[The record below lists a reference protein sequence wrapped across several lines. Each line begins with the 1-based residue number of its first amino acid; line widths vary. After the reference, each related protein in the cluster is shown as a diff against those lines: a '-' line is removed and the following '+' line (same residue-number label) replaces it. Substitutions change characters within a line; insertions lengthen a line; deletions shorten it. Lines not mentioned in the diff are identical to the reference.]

1 MDLLSSV
8 PDFNV
13 VVLVSLSVVLVGKL
27 VHSYLRYTRWVKEYD
42 LLPGSRETH
51 WFWGHMHLYPGP
63 NEKGLAFQRLRTR
76 QFPLFHRIWISFFR
90 CVLICHHPKSVKVIL
105 KTSEPKPTEPGTSY
119 VLGKRWLGNGL
130 LLANGKRWA
139 RNRRL
144 LTPAFHF
151 DILQPYMSVYNEVS
165 DTLQRKVEDCCKKGQ
180 SFELFN
186 NIGMASLDNILRCAF
201 SYKSDCQVLGDSHPY
216 VKAVNELSDLWV
228 SRSLNIFHFFD
239 FIYFLS
245 GSGRQF
251 KKYTDYVHSVA
262 EDIIQKRQQTL
273 ENEGLPTQTNGRK
286 SRYLDFLDILL
297 TAKDENNV
305 GMTPLEIRNEVDT
318 FLFEGHDTTTSAM
331 CWTLYSLAQH
341 PEWQQKIQAEVDSI
355 LEGRDSD
362 YIEWSDLGKL
372 ENLTLCIKE
381 GLRLHSPVSFI
392 QRNTT
397 QPFVVEGYHIPV
409 GTSVAIQIYNLHH
422 NPDVWEDP
430 MEFRPERF
438 LPENSVGRDSYA
450 FVPFSA
456 GPRNCIGQ
464 HFAMNEQ
471 KVTLARL
478 LRRFTLE
485 LDPEH
490 EVSKKIGIVMRSAN
504 GIKVFAKPRKLIK

>member
-1 MDLLSSV
+1 MDLLSGV

-13 VVLVSLSVVLVGKL
+13 VISVSLIVVVVCKL
-27 VHSYLRYTRWVKEYD
+27 VHSYLQYIRWAKEYD
-42 LLPGSRETH
+42 LLPGERNTH
-51 WFWGHMHLYPGP
+51 WLWGHLHLYPGP
-63 NEKGLAFQRLRTR
+63 NEEGLAYQRLRIS
-76 QFPLFHRIWISFFR
+76 QYPIFHRIWVGFFR
-90 CVLICHHPKSVKVIL
+90 CILICHHPKSVKFIL
-105 KTSEPKPTEPGTSY
+105 KSSEPKPTEPGSSY
-119 VLGKRWLGNGL
+119 VLGKSWLGNGL
-130 LLANGKRWA
+130 LLANGNRWA

-151 DILQPYMSVYNEVS
+151 DILQPYMTVFNEVS
-165 DTLQRKVEDCCKKGQ
+165 DTLQGKVDACCKKGQ

-186 NIGMASLDNILRCAF
+186 FIGMASLDNILRCAF
-201 SYKSDCQVLGDSHPY
+201 SFKSDCQVLGESHPY

-228 SRSLNIFHFFD
+228 TRSLNIFHFSD

-245 GSGRQF
+245 ANGRQF
-251 KKYTDYVHSVA
+251 KKYSDYVHSVA
-262 EDIIQKRQQTL
+262 EEIIQKRQETL
-273 ENEGLPTQTNGRK
+273 EKQGLPTGRK

-331 CWTLYSLAQH
+331 CWTLYSLAKH
-341 PEWQQKIQAEVDSI
+341 PEWQQKIQAEVDRV

-362 YIEWSDLGKL
+362 CIEWNDLGKL

-392 QRNTT
+392 QRKTT
-397 QPFVVEGYHIPV
+397 QPFVVEGYRIPV
-409 GTSVAIQIYNLHH
+409 GTSLAIQIYNLHH
-422 NPDVWEDP
+422 NPDVWDKP
-430 MEFRPERF
+430 MEFHPERF
-438 LPENSVGRDSYA
+438 LPENSVGRDFYA

-485 LDPEH
+485 LDPDH
-490 EVSKKIGIVMRSAN
+490 KVAKKIGIVMRAAD
-504 GIKVFAKPRKLIK
+504 GIKVFARPRKV

>member
-1 MDLLSSV
+1 MDMMWPIPNL
-8 PDFNV
+8 N
-13 VVLVSLSVVLVGKL
+13 VLVTVSLAVVIVCKL
-27 VHSYLRYTRWVKEYD
+27 IHSYLRYTRWVKSYEQ
-42 LLPGSRETH
+42 LPGSQDTH

-63 NEKGLAFQRLRTR
+63 NEKGLAFQRERI
-76 QFPLFHRIWISFFR
+76 QEFPLFHRIWVSYFR
-90 CVLICHHPKSVKVIL
+90 CVLICHHPKSVKFLL
-105 KTSEPKPTEPGTSY
+105 KSSEPKPTEVGTSY
-119 VLGKRWLGNGL
+119 VLGKTWLGDGL

-151 DILQPYMSVYNEVS
+151 DILQPYMTVYNEVS
-165 DTLQRKVEDCCKKGQ
+165 DILQVKIGDCCEKGEA
-180 SFELFN
+180 FELFN
-186 NIGMASLDNILRCAF
+186 FIGMASLDNILRCAF

-216 VKAVNELSDLWV
+216 VNAVNKLSDLWV
-228 SRSLNIFHFFD
+228 ARSLNIFHYFD
-239 FIYFLS
+239 FIFFLS
-245 GSGRQF
+245 ANGRQF
-251 KKYTDYVHSVA
+251 KKYSDYVHSVA
-262 EDIIQKRQQTL
+262 EEVIQKRQLTL
-273 ENEGLPTQTNGRK
+273 EKEGLPNGRK
-286 SRYLDFLDILL
+286 SRYQDFLDILL

-331 CWTLYSLAQH
+331 CWTLYSLAEH
-341 PEWQQKIQAEVDSI
+341 PQWQKKIQAEVDGI
-355 LEGRDSD
+355 LEGRDLD
-362 YIEWSDLGKL
+362 FIEWSDLGKL

-397 QPFVVEGYHIPV
+397 KPFEVEGYHVPV

-422 NPDVWEDP
+422 NPYVWDDP

-478 LRRFTLE
+478 LRRFTFE
-485 LDPEH
+485 LDPKH
-490 EVSKKIGIVMRSAN
+490 EVSKKIGVVMRAEN
-504 GIKVFAKPRKLIK
+504 GIKVFAKPRKL